1 MSTAQSGAKRQ
12 GSIAQ
17 KVWEIALPVA
27 DALEYI
33 LWDVEFVKEGADKY
47 LRITIDHPEG
57 ITIDDCER
65 FHRAID
71 PVLDENDPIAEAYI
85 LEVSSPGIE
94 RELKTRDHVEMCQG
108 DTVEI
113 RLYSALHGA
122 KVHRGIL
129 VGMTEAGNVLVEING
144 EQLEFDADKI
154 AKLQT
159 VYDFSAN

>member
-1 MSTAQSGAKRQ
+1 MSTTQGAKRQ

-17 KVWEIALPVA
+17 RVWDIVLPTA
-27 DALEYI
+27 DELEYV
-33 LWDVEFVKEGADKY
+33 LWDVEFVKEGADYY

-71 PVLDENDPIAEAYI
+71 PVLDEADPIQQAYI

-94 RELKTRDHVEMCQG
+94 RELKNRDHVMMCLG

-113 RLYSALHGA
+113 RLYAVQHGA
-122 KVHRGIL
+122 KVHRGTL
-129 VGMTEAGNVLVEING
+129 VGMTEAGNVQI
-144 EQLEFDADKI
+144 EQNETLLEFDADKI

-159 VYDFSAN
+159 VFDFGAN

>member
-1 MSTAQSGAKRQ
+1 MSTTQGAKRQ

-17 KVWEIALPVA
+17 KVWDIVLPTA
-27 DALEYI
+27 DELEYV
-33 LWDVEFVKEGADKY
+33 LWDVEFVKEGADHY

-57 ITIDDCER
+57 ITIEDCER

-71 PVLDENDPIAEAYI
+71 PVLDEADPISQAYI

-94 RELKTRDHVEMCQG
+94 RELKNRDHVMMCLG

-113 RLYSALHGA
+113 RLYAVQHGA
-122 KVHRGIL
+122 KVHRGTL
-129 VGMTEAGNVLVEING
+129 VGMTDEGNVQI
-144 EQLEFDADKI
+144 EQNETLLEFDADKV

-159 VYDFSAN
+159 VFDFGAN